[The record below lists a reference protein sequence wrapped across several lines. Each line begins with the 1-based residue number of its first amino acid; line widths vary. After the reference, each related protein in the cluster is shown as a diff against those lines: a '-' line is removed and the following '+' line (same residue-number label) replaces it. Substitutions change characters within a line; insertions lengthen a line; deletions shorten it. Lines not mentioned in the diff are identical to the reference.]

1 MISVFLREQKCYA
14 RKELMD
20 LFECSENQLDLIVR
34 KLKEFGIVKFVRLSR
49 AQCNMSELVDETI
62 EVGFLNVIQS
72 TYSMLRSP

>member
-34 KLKEFGIVKFVRLSR
+34 KLKEYRVLNLICLNLLMRL
-49 AQCNMSELVDETI
+49 
-62 EVGFLNVIQS
+62 
-72 TYSMLRSP
+72 